1 MLRNVLLFSATALA
15 LAACAPP
22 PPTLGPD
29 GKPLPR
35 AYDLRRA
42 DVGEIDYR
50 VLDSVNTLRGAKG
63 LAPLQL
69 NAELNAAAAT
79 HARDVSVQNR
89 AWHFGSDGS
98 SPVVRAQ
105 RAGYT
110 GRVLGED
117 ISETYETELETL
129 AAWMDQ
135 PGTREVLLNPE
146 ARDLGF
152 AWHQDPSS
160 KIWWV
165 LMTGTPN

>member
-1 MLRNVLLFSATALA
+1 MLRSFLLLSATAFA

-22 PPTLGPD
+22 PPTIGPD

-35 AYDLRRA
+35 AYDLTRA
-42 DVGEIDYR
+42 DAGEVDYR
-50 VLDSVNTLRGAKG
+50 VLDSVNTLRAARG
-63 LAPLQL
+63 LPPLQL
-69 NAELNAAAAT
+69 NAQLNAAAAT
-79 HARDVSVQNR
+79 HARDISVQNR

-110 GRVLGED
+110 GRVLGEA

-129 AAWMDQ
+129 AAWMDEE
-135 PGTREVLLNPE
+135 GTRDVLLNPD

-152 AWHQDPSS
+152 AWHQDPTS

-165 LMTGTPN
+165 LLTGG